1 MTTQGNGVRPD
12 MVPASL
18 RTPRLPPRR
27 RPRPMATILHHWI
40 DNPPIAGDTA
50 DLAVGNA
57 ALPNGPEM
65 SVATFFPSFTAS
77 KTIRVVAIFAGG
89 NLVGSALLGIGTIVQ
104 ARFVG
109 PEVMGIFQTFTMI
122 MGYLA
127 FLHMGV
133 FDGLQ
138 RELPLRLGRGD
149 QQGAERAS
157 AACLSWI
164 VMASGACG
172 VAFVALAVLAMVRG
186 DWISVSGWGA
196 SIVVVASTLYG
207 GYLMATYRTTHHFV
221 QLSTINMV
229 KGVVSTLALAPL
241 PWLHF
246 YGVCFRAAV
255 GSLIHTVALHRERP
269 LPVRPKFIWADFWA
283 VIRVGLPF
291 GLIGY
296 VATGFWPSLEG
307 SFVLGAAGRTGLGL
321 FAIVFLARQT
331 MSGLIAS
338 LTQVYQP
345 RVTAEWGRN
354 GQIARC
360 IRMCVLPTVASTLV
374 ALPLVAVAWVC
385 VAPAVRH
392 LIPDYVDA
400 IPAFQWA
407 CLVMLTTA
415 LRLPLNVAL
424 AMGDIAGFGLVIGAG
439 LAVFSLAA
447 VVAIVHGGG
456 LVEIVNASN
465 LGSLTQ
471 VLTTY
476 AWLFFR
482 LRRSTTSMGSGT

>member
-1 MTTQGNGVRPD
+1 
-12 MVPASL
+12 
-18 RTPRLPPRR
+18 
-27 RPRPMATILHHWI
+27 
-40 DNPPIAGDTA
+40 
-50 DLAVGNA
+50 
-57 ALPNGPEM
+57 M
-65 SVATFFPSFTAS
+65 SVAALFRWFTGS
-77 KTIRVVAIFAGG
+77 KTIRVVVAFAGG
-89 NLVGSALLGIGTIVQ
+89 NLVGAALLGIGTLVQ

-109 PEVMGIFQTFTMI
+109 PEVMGVFQTFAMI
-122 MGYLA
+122 VGYLA

-149 QQGAERAS
+149 QEGAKRAS

-164 VMASGACG
+164 VLASGACS
-172 VAFVALAVLAMVRG
+172 VAFMALAVLATARG
-186 DWISVSGWGA
+186 DWISVGGWVS

-207 GYLMATYRTTHHFV
+207 GYLISTYRTTNHFV
-221 QLSTINMV
+221 RLSTINMV

-241 PWLHF
+241 PWLHY
-246 YGVCFRAAV
+246 YGVCLRAAV
-255 GSLIHTVALHRERP
+255 GPLVHTVVLHRQRP
-269 LPVRPKFIWADFWA
+269 LPVRPKFVWADFWA

-291 GLIGY
+291 ALIGY
-296 VATGFWPSLEG
+296 AATGFWPSLEG
-307 SFVLGAAGRTGLGL
+307 SFVLGAAGCTGLGL
-321 FAIVFLARQT
+321 FSIVFLARQT

-338 LTQVYQP
+338 LSQVYQP

-360 IRMCVLPTVASTLV
+360 IRMCALPTILSTLA

-385 VAPAVRH
+385 VAPAVRL
-392 LIPDYVDA
+392 LIPNYADA

-407 CLVMLTTA
+407 CLAMLITA
-415 LRLPLNVAL
+415 LRLPLNVVL
-424 AMGDIAGFGLVIGAG
+424 AMGDIVGFGLVVGAG
-439 LAVFSLAA
+439 LAVFSLVA
-447 VVAIVHGGG
+447 VVSIVHGGG

-471 VLTTY
+471 VLVIY

-482 LRRSTTSMGSGT
+482 LRRGRQPTNDRTA